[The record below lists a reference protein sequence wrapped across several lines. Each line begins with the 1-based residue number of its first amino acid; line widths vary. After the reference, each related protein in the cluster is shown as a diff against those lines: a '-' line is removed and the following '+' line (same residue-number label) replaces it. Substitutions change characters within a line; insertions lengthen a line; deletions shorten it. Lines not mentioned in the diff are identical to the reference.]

1 MNRVALLLFCVV
13 LYGAPAAAQV
23 APIARE
29 AAEELI
35 EWMLRQGGAH
45 ADDVARLGGETAAR
59 EAVEELARVAGREA
73 AEGVVLRGGPG
84 ALRAVREL
92 GDLAPEGA
100 RLVAAHGA
108 RGTLVVQ
115 QGGRGSVEL
124 FKRYGDEA
132 VRLLAD
138 QGPEAGARLLNF
150 AGDAL
155 SRHGRALSA
164 EGQAH
169 LRQFVPALETAEPA
183 VRSAFL
189 DKLAAGGDD
198 FLLWVSRRWKPL
210 AVAGGLTVAALTAYR
225 VGDGVAE
232 GVRGVVDA
240 MPNPSRDAAAWFA
253 WWLPVLAL
261 VALVVAGWVLR
272 ARFARRA

>member
-1 MNRVALLLFCVV
+1 MKLICILCAMCV
-13 LYGAPAAAQV
+13 LSAATPAQV
-23 APIARE
+23 APVARE

-45 ADDVARLGGETAAR
+45 ADDVARLGGRAAAR
-59 EAVEELARVAGREA
+59 EAVEDLARVAGREA
-73 AEGVVLRGGPG
+73 AEGVVRRGGPG

-92 GDLAPEGA
+92 GDLAPDGA
-100 RLVAAHGA
+100 RLVAAHGP

-124 FKRYGDEA
+124 FKRYGDDA
-132 VRLLAD
+132 VRILAD

-150 AGDAL
+150 AGEAL
-155 SRHGRALSA
+155 ARHGRVLTA

-169 LRQFVPALETAEPA
+169 LRQFVPAMEKAEPA

-198 FLLWVSRRWKPL
+198 FLVWVSRRWKPL
-210 AVAGGLTVAALTAYR
+210 AVAGGLTVAAITAYK

-240 MPNPSRDAAAWFA
+240 MPSPARDPAAWFA
-253 WWLPVLAL
+253 WWLPVPALA
-261 VALVVAGWVLR
+261 ALVVAGWVLR